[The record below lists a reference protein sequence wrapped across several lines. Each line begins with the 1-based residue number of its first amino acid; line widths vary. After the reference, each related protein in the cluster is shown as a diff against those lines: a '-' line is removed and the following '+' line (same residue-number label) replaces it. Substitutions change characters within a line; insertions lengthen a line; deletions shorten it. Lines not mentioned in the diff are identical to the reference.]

1 MSDAIDT
8 AVILAGGLGTR
19 LGGLAHQVPKALVPV
34 AGRPLLAHQ
43 LDCLRRGG
51 VTRAVV
57 VTGHLAGQIEGYA
70 GDGGRFGLAVEYLR
84 EDTPLGTAGAFGE
97 LRDRLPE
104 RFLVLYGDVLL
115 DVDLVRMCDFHSG
128 HPGLAT
134 LLVHPNDHPA
144 DSDLVA
150 LGPGG
155 VVTDIVPKNVGRIG
169 WHRNLVNAGVFVL
182 ERALLDGVPAGGRRD
197 LERDLLAPAIPHG
210 GVYGYRTTE
219 YVKDLGTPARLELVR
234 RHAESGLVAA
244 RSLRRPQRAVFLDRD
259 GTLNEHVGLVSEPD
273 ELKVTEDAYA
283 ALAALNDSD
292 RLTIVVTNQ
301 PVVARGLCSLAG
313 LDEIH
318 RKLETELGGRG
329 VYLDDL
335 FFCPHHPDAGF
346 PGEDPL
352 YKVPCA
358 CRKPGTALIEEAAGR
373 YHIDLSASWFI
384 GDTTV
389 DVQTGRNAGTRTI
402 LLRTGEAGRD
412 AKHAVAAD
420 HVVDDLKAAVK
431 IVLDERT

>member
-1 MSDAIDT
+1 M
-8 AVILAGGLGTR
+8 
-19 LGGLAHQVPKALVPV
+19 
-34 AGRPLLAHQ
+34 
-43 LDCLRRGG
+43 
-51 VTRAVV
+51 
-57 VTGHLAGQIEGYA
+57 
-70 GDGGRFGLAVEYLR
+70 
-84 EDTPLGTAGAFGE
+84 
-97 LRDRLPE
+97 
-104 RFLVLYGDVLL
+104 
-115 DVDLVRMCDFHSG
+115 
-128 HPGLAT
+128 
-134 LLVHPNDHPA
+134 
-144 DSDLVA
+144 
-150 LGPGG
+150 
-155 VVTDIVPKNVGRIG
+155 
-169 WHRNLVNAGVFVL
+169 
-182 ERALLDGVPAGGRRD
+182 
-197 LERDLLAPAIPHG
+197 
-210 GVYGYRTTE
+210 
-219 YVKDLGTPARLELVR
+219 
-234 RHAESGLVAA
+234 
-244 RSLRRPQRAVFLDRD
+244 
-259 GTLNEHVGLVSEPD
+259 
-273 ELKVTEDAYA
+273 TEDAYA

>member
-1 MSDAIDT
+1 MSQQIDT

-19 LGGLAHQVPKALVPV
+19 LGGLAHRIPKALVPV
-34 AGRPLLAHQ
+34 GDRPLLAHQ
-43 LDCLRRGG
+43 IGCLRRAG
-51 VTRAVV
+51 VTRVVV
-57 VTGHLAGQIEGYA
+57 VTGHLAEKIEEFG
-70 GDGGRFGLAVEYLR
+70 GDGGQFGLAVEYFR
-84 EDTPLGTAGAFGE
+84 EATPLGTGGAFGA

-104 RFLVLYGDVLL
+104 RFFVLYGDVLF
-115 DVDLVRMCDFHSG
+115 DVDLGRMTRFHSA

-144 DSDLVA
+144 DSDLVT

-182 ERALLDGVPAGGRRD
+182 ERALLDGAPVGARRD
-197 LERDLLAPAIPHG
+197 LERDLLAPAIPRG
-210 GVYGYRTTE
+210 EVYGYRSTE

-234 RHAESGLVAA
+234 RHAASGLVAA

-259 GTLNEHVGLVSEPD
+259 GTLNEHVGLVSEPGQ
-273 ELKVTEDAYA
+273 LRVTEDAYA

-292 RLTIVVTNQ
+292 RLSIVVTNQ
-301 PVVARGLCSLAG
+301 PVVARGHCSLAG

-318 RKLETELGGRG
+318 RKLETELGDRG
-329 VYLDDL
+329 VYVDDL

-346 PGEDPL
+346 PGENPL
-352 YKVPCA
+352 YKVPCD
-358 CRKPGTALIEEAAGR
+358 CRKPGTALIEEAAER

-389 DVQTGRNAGTRTI
+389 DVQTGRNAGMRTI
-402 LLRTGEAGRD
+402 LLRTGEAGTD

-420 HVVDDLKAAVK
+420 HTVDDLKAATK